1 VAAVI
6 ALFAVTL
13 VASQSCQKEQI
24 RIDQQRAVEIARPEA
39 GFTPDRTQVRIVRQ
53 GLNGKPFWAVSF
65 SDATRITTVR
75 IDANTGAVAA
85 VNKER

>member
-1 VAAVI
+1 MV
-6 ALFAVTL
+6 ALFAVTF
-13 VASQSCQKEQI
+13 VAAQSCQKDQI
-24 RIDQQRAVEIARPEA
+24 RIDQHQAVEIARPEA
-39 GFTPDRTQVRIVRQ
+39 GFAPDRTQVRIVRQ
-53 GLNGKPFWAVSF
+53 GLNGKPYWAVSF